1 MRRSARKLDGG
12 VFLYFFAFVYL
23 LAWVCVLRANYL
35 NEVNQHKLEFTA
47 RELEILL
54 SICSFPKNLFENE
67 RDRGADFSERS
78 VEIMGTQMN

>member
-1 MRRSARKLDGG
+1 MHVNWMVDFFCISLLLFTCLLGY
-12 VFLYFFAFVYL
+12 VF
-23 LAWVCVLRANYL
+23 CEANYL

-67 RDRGADFSERS
+67 RDRRRSIHFSERS